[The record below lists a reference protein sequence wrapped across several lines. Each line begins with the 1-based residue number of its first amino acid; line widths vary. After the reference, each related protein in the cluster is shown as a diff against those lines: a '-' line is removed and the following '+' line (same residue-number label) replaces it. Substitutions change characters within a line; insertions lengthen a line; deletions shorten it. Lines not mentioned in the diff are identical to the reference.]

1 MVPEDGEP
9 APAEQPTPADRP
21 PSETTTAR
29 KLGALVSEADEA
41 FAATVSPDVMPPILG
56 TQQRPL
62 PAKPARAASQLE
74 SESTM
79 AAPVTGPGGHV
90 GSTGALPTVSQAHY
104 KGDTEIARGGMGRII
119 AAEDLRLHRPVA
131 LKELIDPHPD
141 QIGRFEREALITAR
155 LQHPGIVP
163 VYEAGRWPSGEP
175 FFAMKMVSG
184 RPLDRVIAETK
195 TLQDRLAL
203 LPRIAAAADAMAYA
217 HSQRVIHRDLKPG
230 NVLIGDF
237 GETVVIDWG
246 LAKDLD
252 ASDSPDSGQRFPH
265 KPAKKTPMTTSSDS
279 PTLTVAGAVMGTPA
293 YMAPEQARG
302 EPLDQRADVFA
313 LGAMLYHVLA
323 GVPPYNARTATD
335 VIASAALGRVV
346 PLLDREK
353 AAPADLVAIVNRAMA
368 HEPTDRYPDAGELA
382 EELRR
387 FMTGQLVDA
396 HRYTTMQKVLRFVR
410 KHRAAVIVS
419 ALSLVLFAVLG
430 TLAIRQIVKQRDV
443 ANQQRQIADTR
454 RTAAEKLIDKMQ
466 SDVKDRLQQIGRLD
480 VLSNLGGEIRDYYTT
495 LAAMPGGMP
504 DADNDRMAV
513 AVDMVGQAERE
524 SGRLDQALT
533 TWTDARARLAANV
546 GTDSTPKTM
555 FRRRMIAKFDY
566 QIGTVHQQRGKVPA
580 AIKAFTLAKSEYDT
594 LRAQAPNDRFVL
606 LGAAET
612 HDRLGD
618 LLRNDGKIDQA
629 LEEYLQAKSDREK
642 AGSQASSR
650 PSEEVLALSTSH
662 LKLGSVYLARGESAT
677 ALESYR
683 AALRLRETLLETQ
696 PDNVEVLE
704 RVLDVQNEL
713 AELQRQIGDD
723 RSAIETYRE
732 AVPVMEGLARR
743 DPTNTSWKR
752 QRAILLS
759 NLGFAQLD
767 IGEFKLGLEQLQVAT
782 DLQKELV
789 GKDPKVLAWQGDLSR
804 SYNRSGDGYI
814 YVNELD
820 RGIEM
825 YKLALEIRAKMAKS
839 DPKSSPYRRAVA
851 WSHAKLAGAY
861 TSKLDVGAA
870 EDEHDRALTLR
881 AKLVE
886 ESPAHSGFR
895 NELASTEIALGK
907 LLVKANARRARELI
921 DAGLARARALV
932 SGDPINGEWKETL
945 ITGLL
950 AQAELARVAGDSKT
964 RSLALNEA
972 KTFVHAVADRAP
984 TNAHWPGY
992 VAEVHIGLAEVA
1004 GDPKL
1009 AAAEFKIARD
1019 VLEPLAKTDRLPAT
1033 RKNLLDRA
1041 RAGR

>member
-9 APAEQPTPADRP
+9 APAEHPQPADRP
-21 PSETTTAR
+21 PGETTTAR
-29 KLGALVSEADEA
+29 KLGELVSTADEA
-41 FAATVSPDVMPPILG
+41 FAATIAPAVLPPILG
-56 TQQRPL
+56 TQPAPSPTPRIRRP
-62 PAKPARAASQLE
+62 SEIE
-74 SESTM
+74 SDSTM
-79 AAPVTGPGGHV
+79 AAPVTGPGTQL
-90 GSTGALPTVSQAHY
+90 GSTGALPTVSQTHY
-104 KGDTEIARGGMGRII
+104 KGDKEIARGGMGRII
-119 AAEDLRLHRPVA
+119 AAEDQRLHRPVA
-131 LKELIDPHPD
+131 LKELIDPVPE
-141 QIGRFEREALITAR
+141 QVGRFEREALITAR

-184 RPLDRVIAETK
+184 RPLDRVIAETR

-252 ASDSPDSGQRFPH
+252 ATDGPDSGQRMPRQ
-265 KPAKKTPMTTSSDS
+265 AQKKTVMTTSSDS

-302 EPLDQRADVFA
+302 ESLDQRADVFA

-346 PLLDREK
+346 PLLEREK
-353 AAPADLVAIVNRAMA
+353 RAPADLVAIVNRAMA
-368 HEPTDRYPDAGELA
+368 HEPADRYPDAGELA

-396 HRYTTMQKVLRFVR
+396 HRYTTLQKLGRFIK

-419 ALSLVLFAVLG
+419 GLSIVLFAVLG
-430 TLAIRQIVKQRDV
+430 TLAVRQIVEQRDA
-443 ANQQRQIADTR
+443 ANYERLVADTR
-454 RTAAEKLIDKMQ
+454 RQAAEKLIDKML
-466 SDVKDRLQQIGRLD
+466 SDVKERLQQIGRLD

-495 LAAMPGGMP
+495 LALIPGGMP
-504 DADNDRMAV
+504 EGDNDRMAI
-513 AVDMVGQAERE
+513 AVDMVGLAERE
-524 SGRLDQALT
+524 SGRLDQALK
-533 TWTDARARLAANV
+533 TWTDARAWLAANV
-546 GTDSTPKTM
+546 GPDTSPRTLL
-555 FRRRMIAKFDY
+555 RRRMIARFDY
-566 QIGTVHQQRGKVPA
+566 QVGTVHQQRGKIAA
-580 AIKAFTLAKSEYDT
+580 AIKAFTLAKSEFDE
-594 LRAQAPNDRFVL
+594 LRQQAPRDRMILV
-606 LGAAET
+606 GAADT

-629 LEEYLQAKSDREK
+629 LEEYQQAKADREK

-662 LKLGSVYLARGESAT
+662 MKLGSVYLARGESAT

-704 RVLDVQNEL
+704 KVLEVQNEL

-723 RSAIETYRE
+723 KSAIQTYRE

-743 DPTNTSWKR
+743 DPTNTTWKR
-752 QRAILLS
+752 QRAYLLS

-767 IGEFKLGLEQLQVAT
+767 IGEFKPGLEQLQVAT

-789 GKDPKVLAWQGDLSR
+789 GRDPKVQAWQGDLSR
-804 SYNRSGDGYI
+804 SYNRSGDGYVYI
-814 YVNELD
+814 GDLE
-820 RGIEM
+820 RGIAM
-825 YKLALEIRAKMAKS
+825 YRLALEIRAKMAKS

-861 TSKLDVGAA
+861 TSKLDLAA
-870 EDEHDRALTLR
+870 AQDAHDRALALR

-895 NELASTEIALGK
+895 NELASTEIALGA
-907 LLVKANARRARELI
+907 LLVKSDAKRSRQLI
-921 DAGLARARALV
+921 EAGLARARALV

-945 ITGLL
+945 ISGLL
-950 AQAELARVAGDSKT
+950 ALAALARATGDPSAVT
-964 RSLALNEA
+964 LALTEA
-972 KTFVHAVADRAP
+972 KTFADAAADRAP

-992 VAEVHIGLAEVA
+992 VAEIHSGLAAVA
-1004 GDPKL
+1004 TDPKIR
-1009 AAAEFKIARD
+1009 AAEWKLARD
-1019 VLEPLAKTDRLPAT
+1019 ALEPLAKTARLPAT

>member
-1 MVPEDGEP
+1 MVPENGEP
-9 APAEQPTPADRP
+9 DRP

-29 KLGALVSEADEA
+29 KLGELVSAADDA
-41 FAATVSPDVMPPILG
+41 FAATVAPAVLPPILG
-56 TQQRPL
+56 LAPASEQPTPRIRP
-62 PAKPARAASQLE
+62 ASELE
-74 SESTM
+74 SDHTM
-79 AAPVTGPGGHV
+79 AAPVTGPGSQL
-90 GSTGALPTVSQAHY
+90 GSTGSLPTVSQAFY
-104 KGDTEIARGGMGRII
+104 KGDKEIARGGMGRII
-119 AAEDLRLHRPVA
+119 AAEDQRLHRPVA
-131 LKELIDPHPD
+131 LKELIDPAPE

-184 RPLDRVIAETK
+184 RPLDRVIAETR

-230 NVLIGDF
+230 NILIGDF

-252 ASDSPDSGQRFPH
+252 ATDGPESGQRLPR
-265 KPAKKTPMTTSSDS
+265 PAQKKTAMTTSSDS
-279 PTLTVAGAVMGTPA
+279 PTLTIAGAVMGTPA

-302 EPLDQRADVFA
+302 ETLDQRADVFA

-335 VIASAALGRVV
+335 VIASAALGKVV
-346 PLLDREK
+346 PLLEREK
-353 AAPADLVAIVNRAMA
+353 GAPADLVAIVSRAMSL
-368 HEPTDRYPDAGELA
+368 EPADRYPDAGELA

-387 FMTGQLVDA
+387 FMTGQLVGA
-396 HRYTTMQKVLRFVR
+396 HRYTAMQKIGRFIK
-410 KHRAAVIVS
+410 KHRAAVTIS
-419 ALSLVLFAVLG
+419 ALSIVVFTVLG
-430 TLAIRQIVKQRDV
+430 TLAIRQILEQRDAANYERRV
-443 ANQQRQIADTR
+443 ADSR
-454 RTAAEKLIDKMQ
+454 RAAAEKLIDRML
-466 SDVKDRLQQIGRLD
+466 SDVKERLQQIGRLD
-480 VLSNLGGEIRDYYTT
+480 VLSNLGGEIRDYYNT
-495 LAAMPGGMP
+495 LALIPGGMP
-504 DADNDRMAV
+504 DDDNDRMAI
-513 AVDMVGQAERE
+513 AVDMVGLAERD
-524 SGRLDQALT
+524 SGRLDQALK
-533 TWTDARARLAANV
+533 TWTQARERLAAIV
-546 GTDSTPKTM
+546 GTDTSAKTLL
-555 FRRRMIAKFDY
+555 RRRMIARFDFE
-566 QIGTVHQQRGKVPA
+566 IGTVHQQRGKVAA
-580 AIKAFTLAKSEYDT
+580 AINAFTLAKSEYDD
-594 LRAQAPNDRFVL
+594 LREHAPLDRLVL
-606 LGAAET
+606 VGAADT

-629 LEEYLQAKSDREK
+629 LEEYQQAKSDREK

-650 PSEEVLALSTSH
+650 PSEEVIALSTSH
-662 LKLGSVYLARGESAT
+662 MKLGSVYLARGESAT

-683 AALRLRETLLETQ
+683 SALRLRETLLETQ

-704 RVLDVQNEL
+704 KVLEVQNEL

-723 RSAIETYRE
+723 KSAIQTYRQ

-743 DPTNTSWKR
+743 DPTNTTWKR
-752 QRAILLS
+752 QRAYLLS

-767 IGEFKLGLEQLQVAT
+767 IGELQAGLDQLEVAT

-789 GKDPKVLAWQGDLSR
+789 ARDPKVQAWQGDLSR

-814 YVNELD
+814 YAGDLD
-820 RGIEM
+820 RGIAM
-825 YKLALEIRAKMAKS
+825 YRASLEIRSAMAKS
-839 DPKSSPYRRAVA
+839 DPKSSPYRRALA

-861 TSKLDVGAA
+861 TAKNDNASAA
-870 EDEHDRALTLR
+870 DAHDQALALR
-881 AKLVE
+881 AKLVA

-907 LLVKANARRARELI
+907 LLVRSDPKRARTLI
-921 DAGLARARALV
+921 EAGLGRARALV

-945 ITGLL
+945 ISGLL
-950 AQAELARVAGDSKT
+950 AFADLSRAATDIKATAVALT
-964 RSLALNEA
+964 EA
-972 KTFVHAVADRAP
+972 GTFAKAAADRAP

-992 VAEVHIGLAEVA
+992 VAEIHVLLAEVA
-1004 GDPKL
+1004 TDPKL
-1009 AAAEFKIARD
+1009 RAAEWKAARD
-1019 VLEPLAKTDRLPAT
+1019 VLEPLAKTGRLPAT
-1033 RKNLLDRA
+1033 RKNLLERA